1 VTTKTKYTREETAR
15 LGNDIYERCVKP
27 TLRPE
32 DDGKFVAIDVD
43 TEAFEIDVDDYTATM
58 RLRQR
63 YPQAE
68 MWLAC
73 VGQAATYRLGR
84 RQ

>member
-1 VTTKTKYTREETAR
+1 MTAR
-15 LGNDIYERCVKP
+15 TKHSHEEMAKLGNDIYNRVVKP

-43 TEAFEIDVDDYTATM
+43 TEAFEIDIDDYTATM

-73 VGQAATYRLGR
+73 ASQAATYRLGR